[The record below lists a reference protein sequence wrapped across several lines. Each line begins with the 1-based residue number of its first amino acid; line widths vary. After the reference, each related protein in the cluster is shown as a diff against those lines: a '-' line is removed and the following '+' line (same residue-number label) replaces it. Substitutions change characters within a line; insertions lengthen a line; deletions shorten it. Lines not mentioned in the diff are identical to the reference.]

1 MRRGSAKSFSTISII
16 FLIFSAFFNLA
27 SYTFDQVIIHNEEK
41 IREIKR
47 ILEIKK
53 TNLYNLNSSLNLS
66 QDLAYDFGHEANKFL
81 SILDFDTRAYGLFNN
96 EETFRDNFKLDLK
109 KLDAT
114 KYSKSYQNKIIKNLN
129 LYNQRIDNLYEVF
142 DTYFT
147 YGITKELLKDKEEYK
162 NFIYKKYSKIPEEL
176 IKEYFEKD
184 TDRYESYSKFYDKI
198 SSLFDVSGDLREIY
212 IFLQENFSSSY
223 VEYFNSL
230 EKFSSDQNKTNYYI
244 LLSIVSQILG
254 LTFLLLLFRN
264 LINEII

>member
-41 IREIKR
+41 IREIRR
-47 ILEIKK
+47 ILEMKK
-53 TNLYNLNSSLNLS
+53 SNLYNLNSSLNLS
-66 QDLAYDFGHEANKFL
+66 QDLAYDFGYEANIFL
-81 SILDFDTRAYGLFNN
+81 SILDFDTRAYDLFNK
-96 EETFRDNFKLDLK
+96 EETFLDNFKLDLK
-109 KLDAT
+109 EIDAK
-114 KYSKSYQNKIIKNLN
+114 KYSKSYQDKIIKNLN

-147 YGITKELLKDKEEYK
+147 FGITKELLKNTEEYQ
-162 NFIYKKYSKIPEEL
+162 NFINKKYSKIPEEL

-184 TDRYESYSKFYDKI
+184 TDRYKSYSKFYEKI
-198 SSLFDVSGDLREIY
+198 GNLFDVSADLREIS
-212 IFLQENFSSSY
+212 IFLQENFSNKY
-223 VEYFNSL
+223 VEYFDSL
-230 EKFSSDQNKTNYYI
+230 EKFSTDQNKTNYYI
-244 LLSIVSQILG
+244 LLSIASQILG

>member
-1 MRRGSAKSFSTISII
+1 M
-16 FLIFSAFFNLA
+16 
-27 SYTFDQVIIHNEEK
+27 
-41 IREIKR
+41 
-47 ILEIKK
+47 
-53 TNLYNLNSSLNLS
+53 
-66 QDLAYDFGHEANKFL
+66 
-81 SILDFDTRAYGLFNN
+81 
-96 EETFRDNFKLDLK
+96 
-109 KLDAT
+109 
-114 KYSKSYQNKIIKNLN
+114 
-129 LYNQRIDNLYEVF
+129 
-142 DTYFT
+142 
-147 YGITKELLKDKEEYK
+147 
-162 NFIYKKYSKIPEEL
+162 

-223 VEYFNSL
+223 VEYFDSL